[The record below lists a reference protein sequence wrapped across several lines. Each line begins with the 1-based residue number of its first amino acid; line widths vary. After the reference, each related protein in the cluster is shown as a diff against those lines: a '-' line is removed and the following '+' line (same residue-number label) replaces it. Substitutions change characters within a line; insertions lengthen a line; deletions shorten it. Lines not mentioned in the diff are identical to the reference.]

1 MIFLSQMKR
10 YHLTRM
16 VINLMNFNLEILLR
30 INLLPH
36 LLFVKSNSKAVIQN
50 IKNKKQ
56 EELVALLQIDFLF
69 LINIEKTYT
78 FANYYE
84 TISFVNAVAWVS
96 NQEGHHPNLE
106 VNFRDA
112 KVKYWTHAIGG
123 MSENDFICAA
133 KVDAL

>member
-1 MIFLSQMKR
+1 MGAVALAERKCVPCEGGVDP
-10 YHLTRM
+10 LTSDQ
-16 VINLMNFNLEILLR
+16 IE
-30 INLLPH
+30 NLLGD
-36 LLFVKSNSKAVIQN
+36 LNGWAFV
-50 IKNKKQ
+50 
-56 EELVALLQIDFLF
+56 DDH
-69 LINIEKTYT
+69 IEKTYT